1 MPLQNALSKI
11 EYLPTIPETARE
23 VLKLTDNEL
32 TAVVTLGKIIDRD
45 VSISSKI
52 LNVANSAYFGFGG
65 TVKTVSEAIL
75 RIGFLNV
82 KNIAFGLSLMSV
94 FNDQKGKKVMDY
106 ERVFEHS
113 ATVGVVAKFLSKTIH
128 AKVNEDI
135 FVNGL
140 LHDIGYL
147 VLCHYFMDQYDS
159 VMYDF
164 HRYDEKPLI
173 DAEQGILNF
182 THAEMGSWLVEKWNL
197 DNTVVDTIRNHHFP
211 SRATSSLDYV
221 AIVHV
226 ADYITS
232 ENILSVTK
240 KNPLYLLDR
249 ASFEILKLSEKDFHD
264 LKVEIESHIFSQ

>member
-1 MPLQNALSKI
+1 MPIQSALSKI

-32 TAVVTLGKIIDRD
+32 AAVVTLGKIIDKD
-45 VSISSKI
+45 VSISAKI

-65 TVKTVSEAIL
+65 IVKTVSEAIL

-94 FNDQKGKKVMDY
+94 FSDQKGKKVMDY

-113 ATVGVVAKFLSKTIH
+113 ASVGVVAKMLSRKIR
-128 AKVNEDI
+128 AKVNVDI

-147 VLCHYFMDQYDS
+147 ALCHYFIDQYDS

-164 HRYDEKPLI
+164 HRNDERSLI
-173 DAEQGILNF
+173 EAEQGILNF
-182 THAEMGSWLVEKWNL
+182 THAEMGSWLIEKWKL
-197 DNTVVDTIRNHHFP
+197 DKTVVDTIRHHHFP

-226 ADYITS
+226 ADFLTS

-240 KNPLYLLDR
+240 KDPRYLLDR
-249 ASFEILKLSEKDFHD
+249 AAFEILKLSEKDFHD
-264 LKVEIESHIFSQ
+264 LKTEIESHVFN

>member
-1 MPLQNALSKI
+1 MSIQNALSKI

-32 TAVVTLGKIIDRD
+32 TAVVTLGKIIDKD
-45 VSISSKI
+45 VSISAKI

-113 ATVGVVAKFLSKTIH
+113 ANVGVVSKLLSRSIH

-140 LHDIGYL
+140 LHDIGIL
-147 VLCHYFMDQYDS
+147 ALCHYFMEQYDS

-164 HRYDEKPLI
+164 HRYDEKTLI
-173 DAEQGILNF
+173 NAEMDILGY
-182 THAEMGSWLVEKWNL
+182 THADVGSWLTEKWKL
-197 DNTVVDTIRNHHFP
+197 DNTVVDTIRYHHFP
-211 SRATSSLDYV
+211 SRATSNHDYV

-226 ADYITS
+226 ADYLTS

-240 KNPLYLLDR
+240 KKPSYQLEKAAL
-249 ASFEILKLSEKDFHD
+249 EILKLSEKDIND
-264 LKVEIESHIFSQ
+264 LKAEIDSHVFSQ